1 MAAYDTFKLWYAK
14 AVSPNNTFAA
24 ADATHKLENVTTPVG
39 EEVSLIYVLPS
50 SFAKRTTD
58 VSNALAVDPTSPDTG
73 TGQSN
78 VILRFVQQRTVTPT
92 IPVLPK
98 LLAMFYEFQ
107 SDDTFQKGR
116 MGLESTD
123 NPELDCLPIPTA
135 GYKLLSFK
143 QEPNQN
149 HPGVQIWE
157 VVLKFVGDNSKLGTR
172 S

>member
-1 MAAYDTFKLWYAK
+1 
-14 AVSPNNTFAA
+14 
-24 ADATHKLENVTTPVG
+24 
-39 EEVSLIYVLPS
+39 
-50 SFAKRTTD
+50 
-58 VSNALAVDPTSPDTG
+58 
-73 TGQSN
+73 
-78 VILRFVQQRTVTPT
+78 
-92 IPVLPK
+92 
-98 LLAMFYEFQ
+98 
-107 SDDTFQKGR
+107 